1 MALPKLAS
9 AKFELTLPST
19 GEKIE
24 YRPFLVKEEKA
35 LMIAQQSGK
44 AEDVMRAVQDVVQAC
59 TFDKVDAKNIPT
71 FDLEYVFINLRAKSV
86 GEVVELNVTCP
97 DDNVTKVPVSVDLTT
112 IKCTKEVGHD
122 NNIRITDEIGVIMDY
137 PKVDAIQSLDLGD
150 EITATFDVVKSCIR
164 QVYDSKDV
172 YEKVDMDRDDLD
184 EFVDSM
190 THEQFQRIQTF
201 FDTMPKVRH
210 KIKVKNPKTG
220 VEGEVVLEGIQ
231 DFF

>member
-1 MALPKLAS
+1 
-9 AKFELTLPST
+9 
-19 GEKIE
+19 
-24 YRPFLVKEEKA
+24 
-35 LMIAQQSGK
+35 
-44 AEDVMRAVQDVVQAC
+44 
-59 TFDKVDAKNIPT
+59 
-71 FDLEYVFINLRAKSV
+71 
-86 GEVVELNVTCP
+86 
-97 DDNVTKVPVSVDLTT
+97 
-112 IKCTKEVGHD
+112 
-122 NNIRITDEIGVIMDY
+122 MDY

-150 EITATFDVVKSCIR
+150 EITATFDVVKRCIR

>member
-122 NNIRITDEIGVIMDY
+122 NNIRITDE
-137 PKVDAIQSLDLGD
+137 
-150 EITATFDVVKSCIR
+150 
-164 QVYDSKDV
+164 
-172 YEKVDMDRDDLD
+172 
-184 EFVDSM
+184 FVAM
-190 THEQFQRIQTF
+190 
-201 FDTMPKVRH
+201 
-210 KIKVKNPKTG
+210 
-220 VEGEVVLEGIQ
+220 
-231 DFF
+231 

>member
-1 MALPKLAS
+1 MHKNL
-9 AKFELTLPST
+9 
-19 GEKIE
+19 
-24 YRPFLVKEEKA
+24 LV
-35 LMIAQQSGK
+35 
-44 AEDVMRAVQDVVQAC
+44 R
-59 TFDKVDAKNIPT
+59 
-71 FDLEYVFINLRAKSV
+71 
-86 GEVVELNVTCP
+86 
-97 DDNVTKVPVSVDLTT
+97 VPVSVDLTT

-150 EITATFDVVKSCIR
+150 EITATFDVVKRCIR

-190 THEQFQRIQTF
+190 THEQFQKIQSF

>member
-97 DDNVTKVPVSVDLTT
+97 DDNVTKV
-112 IKCTKEVGHD
+112 
-122 NNIRITDEIGVIMDY
+122 Y
-137 PKVDAIQSLDLGD
+137 
-150 EITATFDVVKSCIR
+150 
-164 QVYDSKDV
+164 
-172 YEKVDMDRDDLD
+172 
-184 EFVDSM
+184 
-190 THEQFQRIQTF
+190 QRSWT
-201 FDTMPKVRH
+201 
-210 KIKVKNPKTG
+210 
-220 VEGEVVLEGIQ
+220 
-231 DFF
+231 